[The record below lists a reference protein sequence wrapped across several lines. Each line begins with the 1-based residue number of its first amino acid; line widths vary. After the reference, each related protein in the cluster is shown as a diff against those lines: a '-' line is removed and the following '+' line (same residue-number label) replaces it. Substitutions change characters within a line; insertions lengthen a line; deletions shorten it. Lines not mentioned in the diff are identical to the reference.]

1 METVKAS
8 DIIMLF
14 RIQGEEGNAWKVG
27 LQTDSSTDESRTYET
42 TETKDGARKSA
53 GAYEGSHSVTALLP
67 KGDEYIPR
75 IKNLVRKPN
84 PEKLEV
90 WEVNRTDIAD
100 ATTIPGDYSIDV
112 VTSVS
117 TSAGSEGEVEVS
129 FETEVE
135 GTIVSGEVNV
145 TSELLAILQL
155 ISEDQE
161 FVQPMEDTGV

>member
-1 METVKAS
+1 METVKAT

-14 RIQGEEGNAWKVG
+14 RIQGEAGNAWKVG
-27 LQTDSSTDESRTYET
+27 LQTESSTEESREYET

-53 GAYEGSHSVTALLP
+53 GAYEGTHSVTALLP
-67 KGDEYIPR
+67 KDDVYIPR
-75 IKNLVRKPN
+75 IKGLVRKAN

-90 WEVNRTDIAD
+90 WEVNRSDIAKE
-100 ATTIPGDYSIDV
+100 TTIPGEYSTDV

-135 GTIVSGEVNV
+135 GTIISGEVNV
-145 TSELLAILQL
+145 TPDLLAILQL

>member
-42 TETKDGARKSA
+42 TETKDGALKSA
-53 GAYEGSHSVTALLP
+53 GAYEGSHSVSALLP
-67 KGDEYIPR
+67 KGDEYIAK

-90 WEVNRTDIAD
+90 WEIDRSDIAEE
-100 ATTIPGDYSIDV
+100 TTIPGEYSTDV

-129 FETEVE
+129 FDTEVE
-135 GTIVSGEVNV
+135 GTIISGEVNV
-145 TSELLAILQL
+145 TPELLAILQL
-155 ISEDQE
+155 ISEEQA
-161 FVQPMEDTGV
+161 FVQPMEEV

>member
-1 METVKAS
+1 METVKAA

-14 RIQGEEGNAWKVG
+14 RIEGEEGNAWKVG

-42 TETKDGARKSA
+42 TETKDGALKSA
-53 GAYEGSHSVTALLP
+53 GAYEGSHSVSALLP
-67 KGDEYIPR
+67 KGDEYIAK

-90 WEVNRTDIAD
+90 WEIDRSDIAEET
-100 ATTIPGDYSIDV
+100 AIPGDYSKDV

-129 FETEVE
+129 FDTEVE
-135 GTIVSGEVNV
+135 GTIISGEVNV
-145 TSELLAILQL
+145 TPELLAILQL
-155 ISEDQE
+155 ISEEQV
-161 FVQPMEDTGV
+161 FVQPMEEV

>member
-14 RIQGEEGNAWKVG
+14 RIEGEAGSAWKVG

-42 TETKDGARKSA
+42 TETKDGALKSA
-53 GAYEGSHSVTALLP
+53 GAYEGSHSVSALLP
-67 KGDEYIPR
+67 KGDEYIAK

-90 WEVNRTDIAD
+90 WEIDRSDIAEE
-100 ATTIPGDYSIDV
+100 TTIPGDYSKDV

-129 FETEVE
+129 FDTEVE
-135 GTIVSGEVNV
+135 GTIISGEVNV
-145 TSELLAILQL
+145 TPELLAILQL
-155 ISEDQE
+155 ISEEQV
-161 FVQPMEDTGV
+161 FVQPMEEV